1 MLYRTMDLN
10 LTVTLSSRDGK
21 IVKLFWDIAASSAT
35 VCVSDLK
42 SRDLKQ
48 QKSPLSGDQQRQGV
62 SLGYI

>member
-48 QKSPLSGDQQRQGV
+48 
-62 SLGYI
+62 